1 MFPKIDAL
9 FDLLGISPLNPT
21 DIMAFFRSFASQAVT
36 VRKEESSVR
45 DLCEIS
51 KRDFVWYLIY
61 VRYRKR
67 SRSLR
72 DLYQMILVIYQ
83 EMGLFDTWFIKI
95 SGCGIDWYIIFV
107 KKRSGIVG
115 CLIFEMSGKEI
126 DSTWS
131 MWMGR
136 A

>member
-51 KRDFVWYLIY
+51 KKDFVWYVIY

-83 EMGLFDTWFIKI
+83 EMGLFDT
-95 SGCGIDWYIIFV
+95 
-107 KKRSGIVG
+107 
-115 CLIFEMSGKEI
+115 
-126 DSTWS
+126 
-131 MWMGR
+131 
-136 A
+136 